1 MIADI
6 QLVFVRHGETEWT
19 EKGLLHGHRD
29 SPLSAT
35 GRRQAELTAE
45 RLRTDKFDALYS
57 SSLGRAM
64 ETASVLGEAVGLT
77 PEPLDGLKEMY
88 YGWMEGKPNPPFE
101 PDGSGRN
108 IYRPLVMLILRL
120 TGEKPDHLFSRV
132 KDSIHTMIEKHPA
145 SKLLTVTHWGVLSVI
160 MATLLDNDPKR
171 WRDYDHWA
179 ACGVTEIHARNGKWH
194 VIRLNDA
201 GHLQE

>member
-1 MIADI
+1 MNAPI
-6 QLVFVRHGETEWT
+6 QLVFVRHGDTEWT

-45 RLRTDKFDALYS
+45 RLQTDRFDAFYS
-57 SSLGRAM
+57 SPLGRAM
-64 ETASVLGEAVGLT
+64 ETALILSEAVGLT

-101 PDGSGRN
+101 PDGSGPN
-108 IYRPLVMLILRL
+108 LYRPLVMLILRL
-120 TGEKPDHLFSRV
+120 TGENPAHFFKRV
-132 KDSIHTMIEKHPA
+132 KETIHTMIEKHTV
-145 SKLLTVTHWGVLSVI
+145 SRLLIVTHWGVLSII

-171 WRDYDHWA
+171 WRDYGDWA

-194 VIRLNDA
+194 LIRLNDS